1 MGLFGT
7 AHGYGGGGSKRPTP
21 SLKSVTNEN
30 LSMMKLDTV
39 IPYLKKTQQIYESYD
54 TPLGFY

>member
-7 AHGYGGGGSKRPTP
+7 AHGYGGPKRPTP